1 MCDNLGKIPLLSLL
15 EQNKLQLDGDNV
27 YLRPLGKADISEQY
41 LSWLNDEQINQ
52 YSERRG
58 KNYTLKDLHNYIDE
72 ANTSFNLL
80 QLGIFISQNS
90 SHVGNI
96 SLRITNIGAR
106 VAEVATLIGE
116 TDYWGRGIIVD
127 AAKTLIHFAFQE
139 IKLRKITLG
148 NYSLN
153 RASTFKSKQLGAT
166 LEGRFRES
174 AFINGEYVDTLEFG
188 LFPDNFYQ
196 KFPELLENPSRA

>member
-1 MCDNLGKIPLLSLL
+1 MCDQLGNMPLLSLL
-15 EQNKLQLDGDNV
+15 EQNNLQLNGDKV
-27 YLRPLGKADISEQY
+27 YLRPLGNADISEQY
-41 LSWLNDEQINQ
+41 LRWLNDEQINQ

-80 QLGIFISQNS
+80 QLGIFISQDS

-127 AAKTLIHFAFQE
+127 AAKTLIHFAFQK

-174 AFINGEYVDTLEFG
+174 ALINGEYVDTLEFG

-196 KFPELLENPSRA
+196 KFPELLENASRA